1 MTTDSATAAQVYLE
15 EVTGGYLLYF
25 MDGETK
31 TYIRVYERTDGD
43 AGYGKGSLELT
54 TTAPAEVLTIDATTG
69 TLIYSADADNSY
81 YIGTY
86 YSSSAGKTYENLSVS
101 NTYYITGD
109 NAANVGVTQFPVK
122 LYEVAGSEGDDTT
135 GDDTTG
141 DDTTTG
147 NLKTVTMA
155 SAVTATTASTDG
167 QDVTAY
173 TTLDSEIF
181 TVVAHKNGNSNNISF
196 YDGYFRIFKNSDLAK
211 STTLEITSTKK
222 VVSIKVN
229 YLYTTNEDGSVNYSN
244 VGLNAIV
251 DGVTTEGT
259 EDTTVISEEFAINAY
274 SFILQGKYKNSK
286 ILSIEI
292 TYEDS
297 ATGDD
302 TTGDDTTGDD
312 TTTGGDDTTTETT
325 PTYVKVTSAEDFT
338 SGTYVM
344 IVSSGYAPG
353 VVDGTWLTAVQ
364 PVVDGDTVTDTQG
377 GVWTLTVNGSSVT
390 IADANG
396 VLIGP
401 KGGNNNGLSTGSYD
415 WAWTFADGTFTF
427 AGTGSDTVVLASN
440 GNTTG
445 SNPGNHRF
453 RGYKTTTV
461 SGNPA
466 TYPSEFTLYKLV
478 TE

>member
-1 MTTDSATAAQVYLE
+1 M
-15 EVTGGYLLYF
+15 
-25 MDGETK
+25 
-31 TYIRVYERTDGD
+31 
-43 AGYGKGSLELT
+43 
-54 TTAPAEVLTIDATTG
+54 
-69 TLIYSADADNSY
+69 
-81 YIGTY
+81 
-86 YSSSAGKTYENLSVS
+86 
-101 NTYYITGD
+101 
-109 NAANVGVTQFPVK
+109 
-122 LYEVAGSEGDDTT
+122 
-135 GDDTTG
+135 
-141 DDTTTG
+141 
-147 NLKTVTMA
+147 
-155 SAVTATTASTDG
+155 
-167 QDVTAY
+167 
-173 TTLDSEIF
+173 
-181 TVVAHKNGNSNNISF
+181 
-196 YDGYFRIFKNSDLAK
+196 
-211 STTLEITSTKK
+211 
-222 VVSIKVN
+222 
-229 YLYTTNEDGSVNYSN
+229 
-244 VGLNAIV
+244 
-251 DGVTTEGT
+251 
-259 EDTTVISEEFAINAY
+259 
-274 SFILQGKYKNSK
+274 
-286 ILSIEI
+286 
-292 TYEDS
+292 
-297 ATGDD
+297 
-302 TTGDDTTGDD
+302 
-312 TTTGGDDTTTETT
+312 
-325 PTYVKVTSAEDFT
+325 KVTSAEDFT

-401 KGGNNNGLSTGSYD
+401 KGGNSNGLSTGSYD